1 MGAPARACGIRS
13 AAPAHTAASGSTITT
28 WPGWPPTSRPG
39 PRSACGPDRCRRSAG
54 IRFLVDP
61 FGAGMIEVRVEC
73 GWEEAHALV
82 HLGLTAVLRART
94 SESRKRGEFG
104 AWVMLPKDARA
115 ELHRLKFRLDRTGIY
130 STAIAIRSEGVT
142 GAGLGS
148 MHAKTTLGRRDQVD
162 RLADWLASADPAV
175 ELAEE
180 SVERAS

>member
-1 MGAPARACGIRS
+1 M
-13 AAPAHTAASGSTITT
+13 
-28 WPGWPPTSRPG
+28 
-39 PRSACGPDRCRRSAG
+39 
-54 IRFLVDP
+54 DP
-61 FGAGMIEVRVEC
+61 FGAGMIAVYVGLFVAAIVILVRSNRKAGLGLLDWTRKYTREVRVEC

>member
-39 PRSACGPDRCRRSAG
+39 PRSACGPDRRRRSAG

-61 FGAGMIEVRVEC
+61 FGAGMIAVYVGLFVAAIAILVRSNRKAGLGLLDWTRKYTREVRVEC

-104 AWVMLPKDARA
+104 AWVRLPKDARA
-115 ELHRLKFRLDRTGIY
+115 E
-130 STAIAIRSEGVT
+130 
-142 GAGLGS
+142 
-148 MHAKTTLGRRDQVD
+148 
-162 RLADWLASADPAV
+162 
-175 ELAEE
+175 
-180 SVERAS
+180 